1 MKTMK
6 VTTLIF
12 GLLSTVWLGLG
23 INSASAQTR
32 TWVSGV
38 GDDSNPCSRT
48 QPCQTWAGALSKTLT
63 GGEIDALDAGG
74 FGTVTITKS
83 ITLDGGGGQVASIL
97 VSGTDGIDFA
107 GPNDVVK
114 IRNLSMNRIGVSTSG
129 IHFISGAVLHIEN
142 CNIMNLTNGILL
154 GNTSSSRMIVT
165 NTFVTSSSAGG
176 LLLRPTG
183 GTANV
188 AFLHSET
195 SGNTTFGLKADDSLG
210 GAVTVMIKDSS
221 FINNTTNGIETN
233 GTAATVLVGSSVIAV
248 NQTGVSAPSG
258 AILSYG
264 TNQNNANIGSNGSFA
279 GVLPPE

>member
-1 MKTMK
+1 MLDSLDQR
-6 VTTLIF
+6 VTRPEAIVHSK
-12 GLLSTVWLGLG
+12 GRHACGMCNPANEWR
-23 INSASAQTR
+23 R
-32 TWVSGV
+32 TA
-38 GDDSNPCSRT
+38 PCL
-48 QPCQTWAGALSKTLT
+48 TWAGALSKTLA

-74 FGTVTITKS
+74 FGFVLINKAITF
-83 ITLDGGGGQVASIL
+83 DGGGGQVASVL
-97 VSGTDGIDFA
+97 PPSNFFGISVDA
-107 GPNDVVK
+107 GATDVVT
-114 IRNLSMNRIGVSTSG
+114 IRNLSLNGLGAGTSG
-129 IHFISGAVLHIEN
+129 IQFNSGAVLHIEN
-142 CNIMNLTNGILL
+142 CTIMNFLNGIALA
-154 GNTSSSRMIVT
+154 TASTSRMIVT
-165 NTFVTSSSAGG
+165 NTFVTGNTAGG

-195 SGNTTFGLKADDSLG
+195 SGNTTFGLKADGSGG

-264 TNQNNANIGSNGSFA
+264 TNQNNANIGSNGTFS